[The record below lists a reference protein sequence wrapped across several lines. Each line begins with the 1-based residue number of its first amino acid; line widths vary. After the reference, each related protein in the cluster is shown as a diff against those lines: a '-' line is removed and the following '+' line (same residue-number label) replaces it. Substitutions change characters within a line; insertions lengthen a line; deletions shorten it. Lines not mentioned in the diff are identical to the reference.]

1 MVESTH
7 TRLCRHRLVAYAAR
21 SIARRSERV
30 ALSELEQALLAKP
43 QLDSIPWYQL
53 SHASRIVRWLFS
65 QPPRVQ
71 TMLSV
76 RAALENAGT
85 SSDMLESDRL
95 DNRCES

>member
-1 MVESTH
+1 MAWSRTPLEVL
-7 TRLCRHRLVAYAAR
+7 RVVRGRVFP
-21 SIARRSERV
+21 ERV
-30 ALSELEQALLAKP
+30 ALSELEQSRLAQP
-43 QLDSIPWYQL
+43 QLDNIPWYQL
-53 SHASRIVRWLFS
+53 SHVSRIVRWLIS

-95 DNRCES
+95 DTRCES